1 MVDDCADTRK
11 RVRDD
16 SSEFDEDLLESKISR
31 VHSDSDVNSSESQ
44 LTRTN
49 SDSSESCNN
58 SEGDEPGRV
67 DSSETAAAPLESA
80 GATEIEDDLLM
91 NILDESDNST
101 GERDPTMQG
110 LDSVIKSFEDEI
122 LAPGSDLV
130 DSDLVHESSDL
141 RHLLEASDDE
151 LGLPPTVTPPAE
163 EDKPESLTEGFS
175 RVGPDGID
183 LSGFMGFED
192 DIPQYEALGYGN
204 GVFVEYGAED
214 NGGGFVTLDGLFDH
228 ADSGDV
234 LWRSESLQAM

>member
-16 SSEFDEDLLESKISR
+16 SSEFDDDLHESKISR
-31 VHSDSDVNSSESQ
+31 VHSNSDVNSSESH

-49 SDSSESCNN
+49 SSESSND
-58 SEGDEPGRV
+58 SVGDELGQA
-67 DSSETAAAPLESA
+67 DSGTAAVPLESA

-91 NILDESDNST
+91 NILEDSENAA
-101 GERDPTMQG
+101 ERDPTMQG

-122 LAPGSDLV
+122 LAPASDLG
-130 DSDLVHESSDL
+130 DSNPVHESSDL
-141 RHLLEASDDE
+141 QHLLEASDDE
-151 LGLPPTVTPPAE
+151 LGLPPTVTPPPE
-163 EDKPESLTEGFS
+163 EDKPESFTEGFS

-192 DIPQYEALGYGN
+192 DIPQYEVLGYGN
-204 GVFVEYGAED
+204 GVFVEYGPED

-228 ADSGDV
+228 ADAGDV
-234 LWRSESLQAM
+234 LWWSESLQAM